1 MTDKS
6 KIQNITE
13 KSNLFSKNIGP
24 YVLSNINFKILAKT
38 IGEGTFGK
46 VKLGCHLQTK
56 DNVAVKILEKIK
68 IIEQAD
74 KDRVER
80 EINIL
85 KKLRHANIIQ
95 LYQIIQ
101 SKASIYLIMEYA
113 DGGELF
119 NYIVKKKRL
128 SETEACK
135 FYQQIISGIEYLHKQ
150 NIVHRDLKPENLL
163 LDHCKDLK
171 IVDFGLSN
179 IYENEQLLSTPCGS
193 PCYASPEMV
202 KGLKYSGLMVDIWS
216 SGIILFAML
225 CGYLPFDEENQE
237 ILYKKISVSDF
248 ELPSFLSDK
257 AKDLIKNVLN
267 ADHFNRYSISQIK
280 NHSWFNLLTT
290 RLCDGILIAIHKI
303 PVDEVILN
311 KLEIIYNLNKDE
323 VKDSLLRNNH
333 DHLTTAYYILLKRHI
348 KEGKASIGDLKSKDF
363 HDYIEGQ
370 SSKAI
375 DDLQDKVSNGNDN
388 INDKNSSLNLKKE
401 DITKQENNSKK
412 GNCDRLMN
420 FHFNQKKTKVQ
431 YEKYITKTN
440 LIEKK
445 KFKHFINT
453 SQSFDFNNDNVN
465 LTLEDA
471 FLNRDK
477 LSLKNSNLLP
487 IKLKKVKFNCIKK
500 KYLFNYLR
508 KDLNLTAPN
517 INDET
522 SETTTTFQM
531 KIKSVNVNN
540 CIMTQN
546 NNFKKLSTIPK
557 VTKNSTFAKG
567 ALIKKPILRY
577 SKL

>member
-179 IYENEQLLSTPCGS
+179 L
-193 PCYASPEMV
+193 
-202 KGLKYSGLMVDIWS
+202 
-216 SGIILFAML
+216 
-225 CGYLPFDEENQE
+225 
-237 ILYKKISVSDF
+237 
-248 ELPSFLSDK
+248 
-257 AKDLIKNVLN
+257 
-267 ADHFNRYSISQIK
+267 
-280 NHSWFNLLTT
+280 
-290 RLCDGILIAIHKI
+290 
-303 PVDEVILN
+303 
-311 KLEIIYNLNKDE
+311 
-323 VKDSLLRNNH
+323 
-333 DHLTTAYYILLKRHI
+333 
-348 KEGKASIGDLKSKDF
+348 
-363 HDYIEGQ
+363 
-370 SSKAI
+370 
-375 DDLQDKVSNGNDN
+375 
-388 INDKNSSLNLKKE
+388 
-401 DITKQENNSKK
+401 
-412 GNCDRLMN
+412 
-420 FHFNQKKTKVQ
+420 
-431 YEKYITKTN
+431 YEK
-440 LIEKK
+440 
-445 KFKHFINT
+445 
-453 SQSFDFNNDNVN
+453 
-465 LTLEDA
+465 
-471 FLNRDK
+471 
-477 LSLKNSNLLP
+477 
-487 IKLKKVKFNCIKK
+487 
-500 KYLFNYLR
+500 
-508 KDLNLTAPN
+508 
-517 INDET
+517 
-522 SETTTTFQM
+522 
-531 KIKSVNVNN
+531 
-540 CIMTQN
+540 
-546 NNFKKLSTIPK
+546 
-557 VTKNSTFAKG
+557 G
-567 ALIKKPILRY
+567 
-577 SKL
+577 